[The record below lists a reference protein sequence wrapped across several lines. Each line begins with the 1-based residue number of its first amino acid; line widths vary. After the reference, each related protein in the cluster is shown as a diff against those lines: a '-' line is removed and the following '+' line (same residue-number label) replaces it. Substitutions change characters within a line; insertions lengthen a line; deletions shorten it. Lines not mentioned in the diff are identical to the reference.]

1 MYHRTG
7 VRIFIRGMLDP
18 PSLTCEVA
26 ILIQI
31 SGPLR
36 RCRRSHGILFSI

>member
-7 VRIFIRGMLDP
+7 VRIFVRGTSLS
-18 PSLTCEVA
+18 SLTCEVA

-31 SGPLR
+31 SRPLR
-36 RCRRSHGILFSI
+36 RRRRRNGLLFPV